1 MEFGEPFPI
10 IFVAD
15 VERSLRFYRDNC
27 GFAPAYR
34 WPEEGALEFA
44 YLTLGASGIG
54 LASRDAATL
63 LPGRSVSARDAPQ
76 AAPFELCLYV
86 DDVDRATA
94 GLQVAGARVV
104 RPPEDEPW
112 GERRAYVV
120 TPDGHLLHLAQTLER
135 G

>member
-1 MEFGEPFPI
+1 MEFREPFPI

-15 VERSLRFYRDNC
+15 VERSLRFYRDNF

-86 DDVDRATA
+86 DDADRASEH
-94 GLQVAGARVV
+94 LLARGV
-104 RPPEDEPW
+104 RQLLPPTDQPW
-112 GERRAYVV
+112 GERLAHFAD
-120 TPDGHLLHLAQTLER
+120 PDGYAIHVTARLP
-135 G
+135 